1 MGTDPFLNEPFNMSG
16 PSTSIAPGQQVG
28 KYRLVKSLGTGS
40 SGTVY
45 QAVDTF
51 TGRDVA
57 VKIVDPAIFQDSAFG
72 SAHRAQFV
80 REASLAGRLIHPHVV
95 TLLDAVVEQDRAY
108 IAMELITGGDLS
120 QHITPSTLLPVADV
134 IEICYNCCGALDYTT
149 RAGIIHC
156 DIKPANILI
165 ADGNDVRITDFG
177 AAVLHA
183 TNVVQAADLG
193 SPYYVAPERITREAL
208 TFHSDMY
215 SLGVVLYHL
224 LTGRRPFLAD
234 SIDEL
239 VDKILHVEPEPP
251 SRVRPELPA
260 VLDRVVL
267 RTLRKNP
274 SERYASWAEFAFELA
289 EVSRHVL
296 SPEVVPEADKLKA
309 LKRVEALEALT
320 DAELWELAKAGR
332 WSRAKAD
339 AVLVR
344 EDEPGSHFF
353 LLAAGSAQVVRRDR
367 LLNLIRA
374 GEFFGEMAYF
384 LEGRQHRHA
393 SVVAIKDAVVAEFA
407 PEALER
413 MSPQVQLLLTRALAR
428 NLAERLTLANE
439 RIAG

>member
-1 MGTDPFLNEPFNMSG
+1 MSTDPILHEPFDMSG
-16 PSTSIAPGQQVG
+16 PSTPIAPGQQVG

-51 TGRDVA
+51 TGRDIA
-57 VKIVDPAIFQDSAFG
+57 LKIVDPRVFQDTEFG
-72 SAHRAQFV
+72 SARRAQFV
-80 REASLAGRLIHPHVV
+80 REAALAGRLIHPHVV

-120 QHITPSTLLPVADV
+120 QHITPSTLLPVPDV
-134 IEICYNCCGALDYTT
+134 VEICYNCCSALDYTT

-156 DIKPANILI
+156 DIKPANIMI

-177 AAVLHA
+177 AAVLH
-183 TNVVQAADLG
+183 TTKVVQAADFG
-193 SPYYVAPERITREAL
+193 SPHYAGPERILREPL
-208 TFHSDMY
+208 TFLSDMY
-215 SLGVVLYHL
+215 SLGAVLYQL
-224 LTGRRPFLAD
+224 LTGRHPFLAGR
-234 SIDEL
+234 IEEL
-239 VDKILHVEPEPP
+239 VEKILYEDPEPP
-251 SRVRPELPA
+251 SRVRPELPSI
-260 VLDRVVL
+260 VDRVVL
-267 RTLRKNP
+267 RALKKKP
-274 SERYASWAEFAFELA
+274 EERYGSWAEFAFELA
-289 EVSRHVL
+289 EVSRQVL

-309 LKRVEALEALT
+309 LKRVDALEALS

-344 EDEPGSHFF
+344 EDDPGSHFF
-353 LLAAGSAQVVRRDR
+353 LLASGSAKVVRHDR

-393 SVVAIKDAVVAEFA
+393 SVVAIKDAVIAEFT

-413 MSPQVQLLLTRALAR
+413 MSLEVRLLLTRALAR
-428 NLAERLTLANE
+428 NLVERLTLANE
-439 RIAG
+439 RITD